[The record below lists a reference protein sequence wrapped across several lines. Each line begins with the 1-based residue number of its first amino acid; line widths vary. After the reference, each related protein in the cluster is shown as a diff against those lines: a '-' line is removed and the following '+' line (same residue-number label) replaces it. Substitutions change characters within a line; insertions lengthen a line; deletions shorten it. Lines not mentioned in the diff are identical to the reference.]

1 MTAGGFHRGEGPAP
15 RPTDWNLPNALTVLR
30 FLLVPVYGVLLFMEG
45 GSSPWWRFWAWAVFV
60 LAAVTDG
67 IDGKIARQR
76 GEITNFGKVA
86 DPIAD
91 KALTGT
97 AFIGLSVLGVI
108 WWWVTVVIVV
118 REVGITILRF
128 VIIRHGV
135 MPAGRG
141 GKLKTM
147 LQTVS
152 LAALTFPLAVLPL
165 GGAWLFVAYVLLGAA
180 LVMTVVS
187 GIDYVFKAA
196 RLRETSERTR
206 LRRATRVAGREA
218 RAHDKAGVA
227 GAPTVPSAAPAAPL
241 PPPSTTTP
249 SPTGPTGVGA
259 SPSPSPTSVSPSP
272 TSADPSTAE
281 PTSPVTTEA
290 SAAERHTAAPGSDQ
304 RPAADPAGRGA
315 PGGPGRE

>member
-1 MTAGGFHRGEGPAP
+1 MTVGGFHRGEGPAP

-30 FLLVPVYGVLLFMEG
+30 FLLVPVYAAFLFMDG
-45 GSSPWWRFWAWAVFV
+45 GSNPWWRFWAWLVFV
-60 LAAVTDG
+60 IAAVTDG
-67 IDGKIARQR
+67 IDGKIARER

-97 AFIGLSVLGVI
+97 AFIGLSLLGVI
-108 WWWVTVVIVV
+108 WWWVTIVIVV
-118 REVGITILRF
+118 REIGITVLRF
-128 VIIRHGV
+128 VVIRHGV

-187 GIDYVFKAA
+187 GVDYVFKAA

-206 LRRATRVAGREA
+206 LRRAARAAGRETRAAGREA
-218 RAHDKAGVA
+218 RAG
-227 GAPTVPSAAPAAPL
+227 GATESSSGTDEERPT
-241 PPPSTTTP
+241 
-249 SPTGPTGVGA
+249 
-259 SPSPSPTSVSPSP
+259 
-272 TSADPSTAE
+272 
-281 PTSPVTTEA
+281 
-290 SAAERHTAAPGSDQ
+290 
-304 RPAADPAGRGA
+304 ADPADR
-315 PGGPGRE
+315 GGPGRE

>member
-45 GSSPWWRFWAWAVFV
+45 GSSPWWRFWAWVVFV

-118 REVGITILRF
+118 REIGITVLRF
-128 VIIRHGV
+128 VVIRHGV

-147 LQTVS
+147 LQTLS
-152 LAALTFPLAVLPL
+152 LGALTFPLAVLPL

-187 GIDYVFKAA
+187 GVDYVFKAA

-206 LRRATRVAGREA
+206 LRRERRAAGREA
-218 RAHDKAGVA
+218 RSGDQDGAQTTPPA
-227 GAPTVPSAAPAAPL
+227 APTVSVAPEAPVSPADPGAPPVAPSQKAAP
-241 PPPSTTTP
+241 
-249 SPTGPTGVGA
+249 V
-259 SPSPSPTSVSPSP
+259 
-272 TSADPSTAE
+272 SADAPAT
-281 PTSPVTTEA
+281 
-290 SAAERHTAAPGSDQ
+290 ERHTAAPESDQ
-304 RPAADPAGRGA
+304 HPTVDPAGRGGA
-315 PGGPGRE
+315 GRE